1 MGMRRRLASVLVT
14 LLLSAGV
21 LVAGSVPAQAVT
33 LAQKLL
39 VLDSWTQTSADS
51 QAAFLAAQAD
61 QGAWT
66 DYGYTWSTDLCTA
79 SPDQPF
85 GWDFR
90 PACIRHDF
98 GYGNYKQFG
107 LFDQNKPRV
116 DQAFYADLL
125 RICAD
130 QSWWERGACE
140 SLAFVYYQAVKT
152 FGSLATGVQQSDL
165 TRTKALLNRDRQ
177 AAGLS
182 RI

>member
-33 LAQKLL
+33 LAQKI

-51 QAAFLAAQAD
+51 QAAFLAAHAD
-61 QGAWT
+61 QAAWA
-66 DYGYTWSTDLCTA
+66 DYSYNWSTDLCTA

-107 LFDQNKPRV
+107 LFEQNKPRV

-165 TRTKALLNRDRQ
+165 AHTKALLNRGRQ